1 MYNIVLCVFTLFMI
15 AVAISKMF
23 MYISKFGLTRLRIYT
38 SWFMALCAFIFILII
53 IKQFKLDFRLSK
65 WSTVIFTVMFGIL
78 CFSRPDFVIAKY
90 NIAMYESGEIEELDI
105 YQLTG
110 MSDDSWEVLLE
121 SDCFNG
127 ENRKDFEGIAE
138 LKKRELKD
146 DSYERLNIS
155 SLKVLSF
162 LD

>member
-1 MYNIVLCVFTLFMI
+1 
-15 AVAISKMF
+15 
-23 MYISKFGLTRLRIYT
+23 
-38 SWFMALCAFIFILII
+38 
-53 IKQFKLDFRLSK
+53 
-65 WSTVIFTVMFGIL
+65 MFGIL
-78 CFSRPDFVIAKY
+78 CFSRPDFVVAKY
-90 NIAMYESGEIEELDI
+90 NIAMYESGELEELDI

-110 MSDDSWEVLLE
+110 MSVILGRFCSKA
-121 SDCFNG
+121 DCFNV